1 MYKGGYTGH
10 LFRAI
15 AWREVKIH
23 VQLQRGGAK
32 GPKKEIVRNKI
43 SSKSYLHWG
52 GRPEEKGS
60 RRGGHW
66 RPRGG
71 GRPED
76 RHWGGDPIE
85 QRGGSFTRG
94 GQSGAW
100 CSGESERTPRR
111 LRRQRWP
118 EMSQEEGGLRD
129 LQELQASILSQP
141 IFTTSLHPMFYRT
154 SL

>member
-1 MYKGGYTGH
+1 MGTGH
-10 LFRAI
+10 FFRAI
-15 AWREVKIH
+15 AWQEGKIN

-43 SSKSYLHWG
+43 SSKSCLHWG
-52 GRPEEKGS
+52 GRP
-60 RRGGHW
+60 GGHW

-118 EMSQEEGGLRD
+118 EMSYIGRRGFKGPPGT
-129 LQELQASILSQP
+129 A
-141 IFTTSLHPMFYRT
+141 SLHTITNEIHNQLT
-154 SL
+154 SYVLSDKFVIS